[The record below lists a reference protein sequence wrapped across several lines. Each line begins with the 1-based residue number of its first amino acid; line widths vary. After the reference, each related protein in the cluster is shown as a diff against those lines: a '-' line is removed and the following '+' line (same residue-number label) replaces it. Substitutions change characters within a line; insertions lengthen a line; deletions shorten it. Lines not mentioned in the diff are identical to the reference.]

1 MITRQ
6 RLASYGIPTVAAA
19 TIVTAALLTQGG
31 PSADAPISSPYAV
44 EVVNSKESSQIDVVF
59 AVDTTGSMGGLLDGA
74 KRTVWSIATHIRK
87 TDPNANIRIG
97 LVAYRDIGD
106 DYVTRPYMLTTD
118 LDSVFTELSTYQASG
133 GGDTPENVDAAL
145 DDTLHKMQWRPG
157 AKKLVFLVG
166 DAPPATRGDV
176 PSFDKLAKEAS
187 RKGITINTIRCGTD
201 HNTAQ
206 AFQQIASLSNGEF
219 SSIVQDGGVQQMATP
234 YDDKL
239 AELSTKIDST
249 TIIVGDEGARGRHRA
264 KMAAADAAPAP
275 AKADRAGY
283 YASKPG
289 TKGAGRADDDL
300 VGGIATGTMSFES
313 VPTESLPSDMQG
325 MDKAE
330 LKREVEKRVEE
341 RAAAQKEIAELS
353 KQRDEYLKKNM
364 KDGEGFDAKVKTS
377 LEKQLKK

>member
-6 RLASYGIPTVAAA
+6 RLASYGIPTAAAA
-19 TIVTAALLTQGG
+19 TIITAALLTQGG
-31 PSADAPISSPYAV
+31 SPETPPSNPYV
-44 EVVNSKESSQIDVVF
+44 IEQVNTDGSQIDVVF

-87 TDPNANIRIG
+87 TDPNANLRIG

-176 PSFDKLAKEAS
+176 PSYDKLAREAAT
-187 RKGITINTIRCGTD
+187 RNITINTIRCGTD

-206 AFQQIASLSNGEF
+206 AFQQIASISNGEF
-219 SSIVQDGGVQQMATP
+219 SSIVQDGGVQQIATP

-239 AELSTKIDST
+239 AELSRKIDST
-249 TIIVGDEGARGRHRA
+249 SIIVGDEGARRRYEA

-289 TKGAGRADDDL
+289 AKGGAGRADDDL
-300 VGGIATGTMSFES
+300 VGGVATGSMSIEA
-313 VPTESLPSDMQG
+313 VPEASLPAEMQG

-330 LKREVEKRVEE
+330 LKAEVSKRVQE
-341 RAAAQKEIAELS
+341 REAAQKEITELA